1 MKRDGKK
8 IAFFMEIIS
17 KELNE
22 HENEYNFTYFL
33 MKMFSEDS
41 IAFENTLSYSRWK
54 GLES

>member
-41 IAFENTLSYSRWK
+41 IAFENTLSYF
-54 GLES
+54 

>member
-17 KELNE
+17 KELKG
-22 HENEYNFTYFL
+22 HGNEYNFTYFL

-41 IAFENTLSYSRWK
+41 ITFENTLSYF
-54 GLES
+54 